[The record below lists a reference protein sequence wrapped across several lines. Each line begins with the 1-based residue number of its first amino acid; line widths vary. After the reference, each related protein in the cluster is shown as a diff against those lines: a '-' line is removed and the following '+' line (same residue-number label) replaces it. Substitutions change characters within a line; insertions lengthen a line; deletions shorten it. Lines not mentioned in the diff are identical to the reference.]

1 MRTTTLISI
10 LDKRSVT
17 HNNSLIQDSDLSKK
31 QGVAA
36 EQFSNGSAVWG
47 ISIVNRYQMIQGL
60 PTKNVKNSE
69 VKGCFLFV
77 SLFELGISSAVMGIS
92 ILN

>member
-60 PTKNVKNSE
+60 PTKNVKK
-69 VKGCFLFV
+69 VIRGKGCW
-77 SLFELGISSAVMGIS
+77 LFELAICQKR
-92 ILN
+92 LEE

>member
-60 PTKNVKNSE
+60 PTESVKNYKA
-69 VKGCFLFV
+69 KGCCWFV
-77 SLFELGISSAVMGIS
+77 CLYWESVKEAKSS
-92 ILN
+92 